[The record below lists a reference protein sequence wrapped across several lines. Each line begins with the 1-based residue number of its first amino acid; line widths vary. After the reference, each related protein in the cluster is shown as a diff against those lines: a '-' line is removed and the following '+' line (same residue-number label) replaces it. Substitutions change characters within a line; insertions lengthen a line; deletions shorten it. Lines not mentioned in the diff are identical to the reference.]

1 MTAANASTPAPE
13 RRRERRVPVNL
24 PILVRG
30 TDRAGES
37 FEEHTSSVNLCR
49 GGAAFA
55 TRYAVD
61 LGSRLEISIPAA
73 ASAVEK
79 DAEFSTQGRIV
90 HLAPGNSERESIVGV
105 EFTGPRFH
113 RMFVSESTS

>member
-1 MTAANASTPAPE
+1 MTAASASTPTLE

-24 PILVRG
+24 PMLVRG

-37 FEEHTSSVNLCR
+37 FEERTSSVNLCR

-55 TRYAVD
+55 TRYALE
-61 LGSRLEISIPAA
+61 LGSRLEINIPL
-73 ASAVEK
+73 SPSPGDSE
-79 DAEFSTQGRIV
+79 AEFSTQGRIV
-90 HLAPGNSERESIVGV
+90 HVSPGKNDCELLVGV

-113 RMFVSESTS
+113 HMFVSE